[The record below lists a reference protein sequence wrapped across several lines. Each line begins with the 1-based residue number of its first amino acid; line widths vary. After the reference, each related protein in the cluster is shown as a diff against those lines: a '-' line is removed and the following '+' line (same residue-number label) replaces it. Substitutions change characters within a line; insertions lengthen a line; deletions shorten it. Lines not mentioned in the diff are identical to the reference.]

1 MVVMVII
8 DFSSEQFLTLS
19 ATVTENMKIFLV
31 IAVLCLTILGQAGG
45 APGQHLQT
53 EDGGDNS
60 EGGDEMPAVGAR
72 GMMTGGKHGKYPGK
86 YGGKPGH
93 GKPGK
98 YGMPAVGARGMM
110 TGGKHGKYPG
120 KYGGKPGH
128 VKPGKYGMP
137 AVGA

>member
-1 MVVMVII
+1 MGVII

-31 IAVLCLTILGQAGG
+31 TVVLCLTILGQAGG

-53 EDGGDNS
+53 EDGGDSS
-60 EGGDEMPAVGAR
+60 EGGDEMPAVEAR

-86 YGGKPGH
+86 Y

-120 KYGGKPGH
+120 KYG
-128 VKPGKYGMP
+128 KPGK
-137 AVGA
+137 